1 MRILFPFELPL
12 LLLLSFMPSICLTQE
27 ILIDSLNNLES
38 ADDGKIKKI
47 PTPENLTPLRGI
59 SVFGWIK
66 ITSSDTSGD
75 ILYFNP

>member
-1 MRILFPFELPL
+1 MRILFPLRIPL
-12 LLLLSFMPSICLTQE
+12 LLLLACLCSICLTQE
-27 ILIDSLNNLES
+27 IVIDRLNNLES

-47 PTPENLTPLRGI
+47 PIPKNLTPLRAI

-66 ITSSDTSGD
+66 IISSDTSGD